1 MKAEVFDLDS
11 SRQVGSGDL
20 GKRTIPAR
28 GFPKILLPLNMTYA
42 ISNDSDITCKRWR
55 NFYSKFQPA

>member
-1 MKAEVFDLDS
+1 MKAQVFDLDT
-11 SRQVGSGDL
+11 SRQVGTGDL

-42 ISNDSDITCKRWR
+42 ISNDSDITCGSWGFVR
-55 NFYSKFQPA
+55 SASGI